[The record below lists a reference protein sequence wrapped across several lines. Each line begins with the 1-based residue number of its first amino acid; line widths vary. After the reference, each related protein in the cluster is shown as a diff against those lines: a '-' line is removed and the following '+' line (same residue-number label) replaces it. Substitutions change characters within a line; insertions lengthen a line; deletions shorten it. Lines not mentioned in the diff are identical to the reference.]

1 MKFGKY
7 FTPWRVFGC
16 TCKMQSNWK
25 LFHLIVK
32 YSPFTRKFI
41 YRSHLPSK
49 PIFQTLKP
57 EERKRE
63 LEGKVTNSDHP
74 TPNSV
79 RSRRPILLHASLI
92 SHTKPKPKHGEIGCR
107 RSPDCHPQPTTLPS
121 CMQAPRFGS
130 DRLLTISSLPP
141 ITNLVTATSR
151 STHPWPI
158 ASISFSICLSF
169 FLNHSLFLPPFFSLK
184 TQLVSFPSRSGIL

>member
-158 ASISFSICLSF
+158 ASISFSIYLSF
-169 FLNHSLFLPPFFSLK
+169 FINRSLILPPSLSLTK
-184 TQLVSFPSRSGIL
+184 DDGV